1 MILITH
7 ATSARRAV
15 VCGGEEVAMSAESDE
30 EFREFMRGRWP
41 AMVRLAYGLTG
52 DLGHAEDVAQSAFA
66 RTYASWARVVR
77 TGDPDAYVRRIVI
90 NENRSRFRKR
100 RVTENLVDAVPERP
114 GQSAAD
120 TTADGLSDSSAL
132 LNALRK
138 LGPRQRAVIVLRYW
152 MDMSEAET
160 ADALSCSVG
169 TVKSQA
175 SRALAA
181 LRGSAELME
190 GELQ

>member
-1 MILITH
+1 
-7 ATSARRAV
+7 V
-15 VCGGEEVAMSAESDE
+15 SAESDE

-52 DLGHAEDVAQSAFA
+52 DLGHAEDVAQAAFA
-66 RTYASWARVVR
+66 RAYASWSRVAR
-77 TGDPDAYVRRIVI
+77 TGNPEAYVRRIVI
-90 NENRSRFRKR
+90 NENNSRFRRR
-100 RVTENLVDAVPERP
+100 RVAERLVDAVPEP
-114 GQSAAD
+114 SGQRAAD
-120 TTADGLSDSSAL
+120 TADALGDSAAL
-132 LNALRK
+132 LNALRR
-138 LGPRQRAVIVLRYW
+138 LGPRQRAVVVLRFW

-160 ADALSCSVG
+160 AAALGCSVG

-181 LRGSAELME
+181 LRDSAELME

>member
-1 MILITH
+1 M
-7 ATSARRAV
+7 R
-15 VCGGEEVAMSAESDE
+15 GGSDD

-52 DLGHAEDVAQSAFA
+52 DLGHAEDVAQAAFA
-66 RTYASWARVVR
+66 RAYASWPRVAR

-100 RVTENLVDAVPERP
+100 RVEESLVGEVPERP
-114 GQSAAD
+114 RRPGQPTADTVDAAD
-120 TTADGLSDSSAL
+120 ALSDSSAL
-132 LNALRK
+132 LSALRR

-160 ADALSCSVG
+160 AAALNCSVG

-175 SRALAA
+175 SRALAT
-181 LRGSAELME
+181 LRGSAELNGAELME